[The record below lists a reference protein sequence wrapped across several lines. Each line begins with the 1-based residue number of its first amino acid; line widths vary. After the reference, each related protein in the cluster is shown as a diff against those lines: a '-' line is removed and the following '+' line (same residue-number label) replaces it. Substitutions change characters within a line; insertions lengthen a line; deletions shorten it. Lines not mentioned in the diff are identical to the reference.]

1 MSAAFHGS
9 TPAGNPEGN
18 EHPIAAILQE
28 TLNQRRIKAIVAL
41 AWNGPQLWAFSCSLG
56 FGVAPERVERMAGAL
71 ALAAGA
77 ESCRVARIPGKV
89 LIEIP
94 KPPQLRKTLS
104 PERMDALTPRNSAS
118 VAVGVATGG
127 KAVWLDLSDP
137 NACHVAI
144 GGATGSGKSVLL
156 HWILYRLARQNTPRA
171 MRMLLLDPKGYE
183 LAPFAHLPHLV
194 HPVTSDPR
202 EIARVLE
209 SVSLELDRRASTGQ
223 TNPRLFVVIDEV
235 KDLITI
241 DTRIATS
248 MARIAQIGRA
258 LGITLIVS
266 TQQPGGKSLG
276 EALPNL
282 PARLVGRISSA
293 TLTYG
298 ATGRAKTMADALLGK
313 GDFLLLTA
321 GGGIT
326 RLQVPL
332 IGEEQF
338 RKLPYVEKASLLDEE
353 SNLH

>member
-1 MSAAFHGS
+1 MSAAFFGG

-18 EHPIAAILQE
+18 EHLIAAMLQQ
-28 TLNQRRIKAIVAL
+28 TLNQRRIQAIVAL

-77 ESCRVARIPGKV
+77 DNCRVARTPGKV

-94 KPPQLRKTLS
+94 KPPQLRKTLA

-156 HWILYRLARQNTPRA
+156 HWILYRLARQNAPRA

-194 HPVTSDPR
+194 HRVTSDPS
-202 EIARVLE
+202 EIARLLE
-209 SVSLELDRRASTGQ
+209 SVSLELDRRATTGQ
-223 TNPRLFVVIDEV
+223 TNPRLIVVIDEV
-235 KDLITI
+235 KDLVAI
-241 DTRIATS
+241 DGRIASS

-258 LGITLIVS
+258 LGVTLIVS

-282 PARLVGRISSA
+282 PARLVGRVSSA

-298 ATGRAKTMADALLGK
+298 ATGRSRTMADALLGK

-332 IGEEQF
+332 IGEQQL
-338 RKLPYVEKASLLDEE
+338 RQLPYAEKVSMFEPE
-353 SNLH
+353 STFV